1 MQALIY
7 NGDVA
12 QFPYSIAKMRSDHP
26 KFSFPPQ
33 VSLPFTCPSGE
44 VVAVRQADR
53 PDVGPGENAVL
64 AALPSLV
71 ADEWVLGWEI
81 VDLSAAE
88 VQDAFERRRDELR
101 GLIRDHYSAAM
112 SMISA
117 AYPLEEREGWPEQ
130 IEAAKEV
137 LAGGQNQLIE
147 TLAAPRGKTPAEMA
161 QTVMTKRAQYQAVY
175 GAMTANLHAHEAA
188 IAAATDL
195 ANLNLI
201 DPAQG
206 WQIPA

>member
-1 MQALIY
+1 MAERAYFEDAGWHIATPSQYRCMKNA
-7 NGDVA
+7 
-12 QFPYSIAKMRSDHP
+12 SIPDSRLSDHGLHEVQV
-26 KFSFPPQ
+26 PP
-33 VSLPFTCPSGE
+33 
-44 VVAVRQADR
+44 R
-53 PDVGPGENAVL
+53 PDVGPEQTIRLGEIQSQDG
-64 AALPSLV
+64 LPV
-71 ADEWVLGWEI
+71 REWVIETLSE
-81 VDLSAAE
+81 VDAQAAVAE
-88 VQDAFERRRDELR
+88 AIQRRRDELR
-101 GLIRDHYSAAM
+101 RLIRDHYSAAM
-112 SMISA
+112 SVISA
-117 AYPLEEREGWPEQ
+117 DYPLEEREGWPEQ

-147 TLAAPRGKTPAEMA
+147 TLAAPRGKTPAAMA

-175 GAMTANLHAHEAA
+175 GAMTATLHAHEAA